1 MDRINTK
8 NKLNI
13 NGTLAFSKTSRI
25 LLVVT
30 INEEEQINSTV
41 YASQS
46 FRLLHVHVFQSFLLL
61 SESTD
66 KYL

>member
-41 YASQS
+41 HASQS
-46 FRLLHVHVFQSFLLL
+46 FRLLHVHVFQ
-61 SESTD
+61 
-66 KYL
+66 